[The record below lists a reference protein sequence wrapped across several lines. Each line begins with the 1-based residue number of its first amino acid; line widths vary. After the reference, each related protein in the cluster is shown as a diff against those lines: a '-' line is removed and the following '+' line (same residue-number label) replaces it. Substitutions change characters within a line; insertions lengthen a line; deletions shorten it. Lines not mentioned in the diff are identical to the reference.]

1 MTVTFLTSSVSSM
14 GGGLFPVLLQM
25 ASKFCELPSV
35 KVSVLGLEDAHTQ
48 KDLPL
53 WGHVKM
59 RAYRVIG
66 PRAWGYAPG
75 LKSALVQE
83 NPDLVH
89 VHGLWM
95 YPSVASLYWSRR
107 SRKPYLISPHGMLD
121 PWALRN
127 SAWKKRL
134 AAGLYEQ
141 RHLSSATC
149 LHALCDHEAQAIRE
163 YGLSNPIAVIP
174 NGINLPPNCAPAPP
188 SWDSLL
194 PEDGKALL
202 YLGRLHPKK
211 GLPDLMRAWAAVEGE
226 PEAEAWHLVVAG
238 WDQGRHEATL
248 QRLGAALGI
257 RRKVYFV
264 GPQFGQDKEASFG
277 RASAFILPSLSE
289 GLPITVLEAWAYG
302 LPVIM
307 TPQCNLP
314 EGFQKGAAIPVD
326 PSVQG
331 ITTGLRELF
340 RMSDAD
346 RHHMGERGR
355 QLVQQQ
361 FTWPTVVAQFKEVYE
376 WMLGGHSK
384 PAWVRS

>member
-1 MTVTFLTSSVSSM
+1 M
-14 GGGLFPVLLQM
+14 GGGLFPALCRM
-25 ASKFCELPSV
+25 TSKLCELPSV
-35 KVSVLGLEDAHTQ
+35 KVSVLGLEDDHTQ

-53 WGHVKM
+53 WGTV
-59 RAYRVIG
+59 RVQAYRVVG
-66 PRAWGYAPG
+66 PRAFGYAPG
-75 LKSALVQE
+75 LKSALLQE
-83 NPDLVH
+83 NPDLIH

-107 SRKPYLISPHGMLD
+107 SRRPYLISPHGMLD

-163 YGLSNPIAVIP
+163 YGLRNPIAVIP
-174 NGINLPPNCAPAPP
+174 NGVDLPLGRVAAPP
-188 SWDSLL
+188 PWESLL
-194 PEDGKALL
+194 RENAKVLL

-211 GLPDLMRAWAAVEGE
+211 GLPNLLRAWAEVQAE
-226 PEAEAWHLVVAG
+226 PGAKAWHLIVAG
-238 WDQGRHEATL
+238 WDEGGH
-248 QRLGAALGI
+248 QRKLRSLGAELGLSRSLHI
-257 RRKVYFV
+257 V
-264 GPQFGQDKEASFG
+264 GPQFGQDKWASFA
-277 RASAFILPSLSE
+277 RASAFILPSFSE
-289 GLPITVLEAWAYG
+289 GLPIAVLEAWAYG

-331 ITTGLRELF
+331 ITAGLRELF